1 MNTFMKF
8 LMRFGV
14 VVGVMLLGI
23 GAIAGFAKLV
33 EWFGLWPVGVL
44 VFIILALNF
53 CVGDYE

>member
-1 MNTFMKF
+1 MGHPTIWQTP
-8 LMRFGV
+8 
-14 VVGVMLLGI
+14 I